1 MKFNVLVVAAM
12 VITSVNAGRH
22 KRLPGYPKNN
32 DGPAPILSLDLSDDD
47 DDVFQGPGPSKGELG
62 DSLNI
67 EEAYGAVPT
76 CDPVLLR
83 LHDLQDKIRNLV
95 TEGQSCLQTL
105 HELHVGLGRSSNEG
119 NDEFFESL
127 NELKAKMETVEIN
140 LFSLGDKYHQ
150 VLLRFEGCS
159 SESRDSMTAE
169 DLMKL
174 ENFFDNA
181 LKSLDDRIPQR
192 FRRFQ

>member
-47 DDVFQGPGPSKGELG
+47 DITRF
-62 DSLNI
+62 
-67 EEAYGAVPT
+67 T
-76 CDPVLLR
+76 R
-83 LHDLQDKIRNLV
+83 QDQNLV